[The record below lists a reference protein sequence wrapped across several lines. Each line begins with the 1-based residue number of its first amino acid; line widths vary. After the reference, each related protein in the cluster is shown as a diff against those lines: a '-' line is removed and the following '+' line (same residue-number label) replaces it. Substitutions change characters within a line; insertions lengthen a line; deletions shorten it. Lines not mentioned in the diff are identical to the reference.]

1 MNCNQGQ
8 DLVALASAAAIAI
21 AQGKDSDELSLL
33 GNLFN
38 LIGDALAVMGD
49 RQSMLQNN
57 SQRALPSD
65 TDRV

>member
-8 DLVALASAAAIAI
+8 DLVALASATAIAI
-21 AQGKDSDELSLL
+21 AQGKEPDELSLL

-49 RQSMLQNN
+49 RQNMLQ
-57 SQRALPSD
+57 SRQDVQHLPSKD
-65 TDRV
+65 

>member
-1 MNCNQGQ
+1 MHCSQGQ
-8 DLVALASAAAIAI
+8 ELVALASATAIAI

-49 RQSMLQNN
+49 RQNMLQ
-57 SQRALPSD
+57 SGAQIEQGE
-65 TDRV
+65 V